1 MEAMVDTKGNGEL
14 TRLIGRRLREACDLD
29 LDELPAAISGGLA
42 ALREV
47 EVRRA
52 EIADGSRTDMVP
64 DAGEMAQ
71 DH

>member
-1 MEAMVDTKGNGEL
+1 MVDTKANREL
-14 TRLIGRRLREACDLD
+14 TELIGRRLREACDRD

-47 EVRRA
+47 EMRRA
-52 EIADGSRTDMVP
+52 EIAEGSRPDRVP

-71 DH
+71 DL